1 MFPNMFK
8 TNIIL
13 LRARSTSLLHEC
25 RRLML
30 RWQQLVLAM
39 GTLAAQTAL
48 DDQTK
53 WYEDYWEVLEDTL
66 EHNSMLTM
74 STLKA
79 TFGGN
84 REMATVLKTCTIISL
99 TAATQLHHLLAGHHP
114 ESRTKCLST
123 ALEVVNVSSCI
134 ADWVS
139 SCSWLC
145 RLRRTSEMTSIT
157 YWIQC

>member
-30 RWQQLVLAM
+30 RWQQLVLNL
-39 GTLAAQTAL
+39 GAQASL

-53 WYEDYWEVLEDTL
+53 WYEDYWELLEDTL
-66 EHNSMLTM
+66 EHNSVLTM
-74 STLKA
+74 NTLKA

-84 REMATVLKTCTIISL
+84 REMATVLKTCTVLSL

-114 ESRTKCLST
+114 ESRTKCLGT
-123 ALEVVNVSSCI
+123 ALEVVNVR
-134 ADWVS
+134 
-139 SCSWLC
+139 CSAAVFCTCLAHG
-145 RLRRTSEMTSIT
+145 S
-157 YWIQC
+157 